1 MNPVK
6 LLRILLTYRFNK
18 IIGDLMEENIDVYLE
33 ILQEM
38 KEDDFSRN
46 IIIPLFKAMGCG
58 RVDFHGGPYE
68 NGKDVIAQQDTAFE
82 SHLYVVQSKKIGDG
96 KATSDKEV
104 LGTLLFQLI
113 QCYYNEIPLIN
124 GEKKRPNSVFL
135 ATPYKIGSRL
145 LAEIHGFLNNPD
157 KPLKLLDGPKL
168 VQQIKKYKPEL
179 FESLLNIDKRI
190 LIQDRSQLV
199 NLELMTALSQHHSV
213 HEVHYYN
220 DLAFFM
226 GAIDSNIL
234 IKSEFEI
241 KPEMMCSSKED
252 WDVFKTKYLKR
263 LETNLGI
270 NPLTQS
276 VEEIEGEFNRLMEM
290 HLSSENKNILDK
302 ISSHSA
308 EITLLIN
315 TLENIKSDI
324 TIYYNSDGVQK
335 NNDLKVIIEDWFN
348 LAHKSE
354 NIEDILKTNDN
365 TAQLT
370 SLTKQKGITTIFS
383 GLFRNYTSTLSMLTE
398 EYEIINIARAA
409 YIRAPTVDYYFDS
422 TSIQTWLHINQE
434 KYISSIEVINS
445 GENINKDNLRAFL
458 KKTKNTLAVLEILKE
473 LSESL
478 GMTIIVKQNAK
489 HLKDGISIT
498 PFTLFDT
505 DFDIAVYGGA
515 GAGKTTTLQMYAKKL
530 LDERKN
536 IVIYLPLNR
545 LINKKSINVNITRP
559 EDIGYKQILALVLI
573 SKDMDDTNENIE
585 NLDTTLR
592 TASLLKLIIDGLDE
606 AYNKTPHIIKSINSF
621 KERYPNIQLII
632 SSRDCVSYL
641 SEINFLG
648 VTLLPF
654 TTYQL
659 ENFIRAWF
667 QERNEVAESLI
678 EDISKNSLKEI
689 VKTPLLATLL
699 CILKD
704 KGIDTPSTEME
715 IFTRRL
721 HLLCGEYDNYKIIK
735 RTKLDSHILEMAA
748 RKIGFH
754 LHNKNKRNESKKN
767 IISYLI
773 HDSTFNYNDETSN
786 LVVEELI
793 NPCNILYY
801 DALTDNFSLGH
812 LRFQEH
818 LAALEHNDNRS
829 REITP
834 LMNKDWWRGPL
845 CLYAQAREISSLIEE
860 YCKDFGEVSPA
871 VNILKEMINHRPV
884 SERGHLRKL
893 LLQYEKTDIIND
905 VFAFNS
911 YDEASDEWHYVKAS
925 GSVW

>member
-1 MNPVK
+1 
-6 LLRILLTYRFNK
+6 
-18 IIGDLMEENIDVYLE
+18 MEENIDVYLE
-33 ILQEM
+33 VLQEM

-68 NGKDVIAQQDTAFE
+68 NGKDIIALQDTAFE

-124 GEKKRPNSVFL
+124 GEKKRPNGVFF

-145 LAEIHGFLNNPD
+145 LAEIHGFLNNPE
-157 KPLKLLDGPKL
+157 KPLKLLDGPVL
-168 VQQIKKYKPEL
+168 VQHIKKYKPEL
-179 FESLLNIDKRI
+179 LESLLNIDKRI

-213 HEVHYYN
+213 HEIHYYN

-241 KPEMMCSSKED
+241 KPEIIHSSKED
-252 WDVFKTKYLKR
+252 WEIFKSKYLKR
-263 LETNLGI
+263 LQANLGL
-270 NPLTQS
+270 NPLTRS
-276 VEEIEGEFNRLMEM
+276 IDEIESEFNRLMEL
-290 HLSSENKNILDK
+290 HLSKENKNISDK

-324 TIYYNSDGVQK
+324 TTFYNAEGVQK
-335 NNDLKVIIEDWFN
+335 NNILKTAVENWFD

-354 NIEDILKTNDN
+354 SIESILKTNN
-365 TAQLT
+365 NIAQLAALIT
-370 SLTKQKGITTIFS
+370 HKGITKNFS
-383 GLFRNYTSTLSMLTE
+383 GLFRNYITTLSMLIDE
-398 EYEIINIARAA
+398 NELMNAARAA
-409 YIRAPTVDYYFDS
+409 YIKAPLVEYCFDS
-422 TSIQTWLHINQE
+422 ANIQEWLHINQG
-434 KYISSIEVINS
+434 KYISSIEVINR
-445 GENINKDNLRAFL
+445 GENIDNDNLRLFL
-458 KKTKNTLAVLEILKE
+458 TKTKNTLAALEILKE
-473 LSESL
+473 LSESF
-478 GMTIIVKQNAK
+478 GMTINVKQSEK
-489 HLKDGISIT
+489 HSKDGISIT

-505 DFDIAVYGGA
+505 NYDIAVYGGA

-530 LDERKN
+530 LDEGQN

-545 LINKKSINVNITRP
+545 LINKKSINVNITNP
-559 EDIGYKQILALVLI
+559 EDIGHKQILALVLI
-573 SKDMDDTNENIE
+573 SKEMDDTNENIE
-585 NLDTTLR
+585 YLDATLR
-592 TASLLKLIIDGLDE
+592 TSSLLKLIIDGLDE

-654 TTYQL
+654 TTDQL

-667 QERNEVAESLI
+667 QETPNVAESLI
-678 EDISKNSLKEI
+678 EDVSNNSLKEI

-704 KGIDTPSTEME
+704 RGIDTPSTEME

-721 HLLCGEYDNYKIIK
+721 HLLCGEYDNYKVIK

-754 LHNKNKRNESKKN
+754 LHSKNKRNENKNN

-773 HDSTFNYNDETSN
+773 NDPTFNYNKETSK

-801 DALTDNFSLGH
+801 DALTDTFSLGH

-818 LAALEHNDNRS
+818 LAALELNDNRNI
-829 REITP
+829 EITP

-845 CLYAQAREISSLIEE
+845 CLYAQAREISALIEK
-860 YCKDFGEVSPA
+860 YCSDFGEISPA
-871 VNILKEMINHRPV
+871 VNMLKEMINHRPV
-884 SERGHLRKL
+884 SERENLRKL

-911 YDEASDEWHYVKAS
+911 YDESSDEWYYVKPI
-925 GSVW
+925 GSRW